1 MTSSLCHHPSSGLY
15 SSPKT
20 HKASVVSVQQEDKI
34 LDMTGVA
41 CPMPLLKTKLT
52 LKGLDAGQIL
62 KVIATD
68 SGSWRDIPK
77 FVGNSSHRLLEQRE
91 DAGEYLFWIERGEG

>member
-1 MTSSLCHHPSSGLY
+1 M
-15 SSPKT
+15 
-20 HKASVVSVQQEDKI
+20 SVQQEDKI
-34 LDMTGVA
+34 LDMSGVA

-52 LKGLDAGQIL
+52 LKSLGAGQVL

-77 FVGNSSHRLLEQRE
+77 FIENSPHRLIEKTE
-91 DAGEYLFWIERGEG
+91 SAGDYLFWIERGEG

>member
-1 MTSSLCHHPSSGLY
+1 MSRQHDQT
-15 SSPKT
+15 
-20 HKASVVSVQQEDKI
+20 

-41 CPMPLLKTKLT
+41 CPMPLLKTKLA
-52 LKGLDAGQIL
+52 LKSLAAGQVL

-77 FVGNSSHRLLEQRE
+77 FVLNSSHQLLDQSDE
-91 DAGEYLFWIERGEG
+91 AGQYIFWIERGES